1 MGGIRIGDGKEQG
14 SPGSVGLMWREDF
27 NEPTSRVRCL
37 VHDHVEIR
45 KIVFGGPFLE
55 RRKHYLGSAND
66 VNVEER

>member
-1 MGGIRIGDGKEQG
+1 
-14 SPGSVGLMWREDF
+14 VY
-27 NEPTSRVRCL
+27 
-37 VHDHVEIR
+37 DHVEIR